1 MESLGNG
8 ICYLIFIGSLTVRFD
23 LSDFKLL
30 VIGHVK
36 SDSFGVTIG
45 NGISPWGRTFSDFW
59 GKIVV
64 LCAKVAFCRQFGASL
79 NIVREGLC
87 RRKFKFVI
95 SSTIDIQSNL
105 SKTPKFSQSKPY
117 NW

>member
-1 MESLGNG
+1 MCYGVRISLDNG
-8 ICYLIFIGSLTVRFD
+8 IGYLIFIGSLTVRFD
-23 LSDFKLL
+23 LSDFQLP

-64 LCAKVAFCRQFGASL
+64 LCAKLAFCRQFGASL
-79 NIVREGLC
+79 NIVRGRIVPEKAQI
-87 RRKFKFVI
+87 RYFK
-95 SSTIDIQSNL
+95 
-105 SKTPKFSQSKPY
+105 Y
-117 NW
+117 N

>member
-1 MESLGNG
+1 MCYGVRISLDNG
-8 ICYLIFIGSLTVRFD
+8 IGYLIFIGSLTVRFD
-23 LSDFKLL
+23 LSDFQLL

-79 NIVREGLC
+79 NIVRGRIVPEKAQI
-87 RRKFKFVI
+87 RYFK
-95 SSTIDIQSNL
+95 
-105 SKTPKFSQSKPY
+105 Y
-117 NW
+117 N